1 MSETTPTPEQ
11 PKAPEP
17 STATMPPAPS
27 ARPAKRDER
36 EGVPWRLIAFSV
48 VLVYAVIFV
57 ILNADSVDVSFVFFS
72 TRVSLI
78 VALVLALLIGFLAGY
93 LADNMRDRRR
103 RRERLSTQQKP

>member
-1 MSETTPTPEQ
+1 MSESTPTSEP
-11 PKAPEP
+11 PKPAES
-17 STATMPPAPS
+17 STATVPPVPS
-27 ARPAKRDER
+27 ARPATRDEH

-93 LADNMRDRRR
+93 LVDNMRDRRR
-103 RRERLSTQQKP
+103 RRESGQQKK